1 MCWEARMIST
11 ELDNLVKAG
20 QLKKEPPNEE
30 EIASLLNA
38 ARARLDDVKGGGLS
52 FASRFDLT
60 YNAAHSLALAALR
73 HRGYRANNRYIVFQ
87 SLVHTV
93 DFAAG
98 AMRVFAICH
107 SKRNVAEYEGQL
119 EEDDALLDKLV
130 ELTGNLL
137 VSLEELTER

>member
-1 MCWEARMIST
+1 MVST
-11 ELDNLVKAG
+11 ELDNLVKTG
-20 QLKKEPPNEE
+20 QLKKEPPNAEE
-30 EIASLLNA
+30 TAGLIAA
-38 ARARLDDVKGGGLS
+38 ARARPDDVRRGGLS

-73 HRGYRANNRYIVFQ
+73 HRGYRANNRYVVFQ

-98 AMRVFAICH
+98 AMKVFAICH

-119 EEDDALLDKLV
+119 EEDEALLIKLV

-137 VSLEELTER
+137 AAMEELTER